1 MPIIARSDAGEAT
14 PRTLQIDL
22 SRKHI
27 LPRRRDA
34 FPTHEPHELTRA
46 FFDKRCACAP
56 RHASRAG
63 HTCTLPP
70 RANCLIEYRRI
81 CVDPSQPRETFVT
94 DVTTVLR
101 YNDHSA
107 LCNDRSATFP
117 NAQRWNA
124 VPERS
129 EHLLKAG
136 TGILDWIT
144 GTACMERLF
153 FSFRKGGTPEPHE
166 VTCATTHEPRLGHR
180 SERSGTPF
188 RPEPFR
194 TFRGYSTAHLA
205 RGGRRYQSVPVGRLC
220 RKWPQIAS

>member
-1 MPIIARSDAGEAT
+1 M
-14 PRTLQIDL
+14 
-22 SRKHI
+22 
-27 LPRRRDA
+27 
-34 FPTHEPHELTRA
+34 
-46 FFDKRCACAP
+46 
-56 RHASRAG
+56 
-63 HTCTLPP
+63 
-70 RANCLIEYRRI
+70 
-81 CVDPSQPRETFVT
+81 DPSQPRETFVT

-153 FSFRKGGTPEPHE
+153 FSKENAVMGN
-166 VTCATTHEPRLGHR
+166 
-180 SERSGTPF
+180 
-188 RPEPFR
+188 
-194 TFRGYSTAHLA
+194 
-205 RGGRRYQSVPVGRLC
+205 VGAESNT
-220 RKWPQIAS
+220 IMIS